1 MNDLLNKLL
10 TALIGIL
17 VALGAWTLTRTYEL
31 STQQVVMQEKV
42 IKLEQ
47 MATRLLEKD
56 KEMSEQHT
64 KLFEMLKNPA
74 HKMPSGY

>member
-1 MNDLLNKLL
+1 MSDLLNKLL

-47 MATRLLEKD
+47 LANRLLEKD
-56 KEMSEQHT
+56 KEMSDQHT
-64 KLFEMLKNPA
+64 RLFEMLKNPK
-74 HKMPSGY
+74 HKMPSDY